1 MDVYAVQNM
10 TAKSVRAHPIDDSKI
25 LTMELAA
32 RVLPSFFAT
41 CLRSDVTTGLDSI
54 IAAAELRSYTYVV
67 RVHLGI
73 RTKPGGEKVASTIL
87 FDVRTDS
94 DGHPIKQSVSPEE
107 INEACVRP
115 LERMNIR
122 RSGKLLFT
130 LVGGVHT
137 NLKLVQVATDLVFE
151 AVPDLPER
159 TLVVSVAFFVVEDE
173 VAGNGKRL
181 SWTSNGGGGGGGGG
195 GSFGGGGG
203 AANEALEPVG
213 DTARRSRLLGLVKA
227 AWLERGYQPDEGL
240 QIWHTQDIWKNK
252 EAADKALADNKVTT
266 FPAMWPH
273 GRRPTTEPAV
283 ASSSSDPRLWA
294 MQMMQMQQQ
303 TPVAQAAPVSK
314 TLEERMETLNEWHRA
329 GHITIDDYKTKKQ
342 KILDDL

>member
-10 TAKSVRAHPIDDSKI
+10 TAKSVRAHPIDDSNI

-130 LVGGVHT
+130 LLGGVHT

-159 TLVVSVAFFVVEDE
+159 TKVVSVALFVVEDE

-240 QIWHTQDIWKNK
+240 
-252 EAADKALADNKVTT
+252 
-266 FPAMWPH
+266 
-273 GRRPTTEPAV
+273 
-283 ASSSSDPRLWA
+283 
-294 MQMMQMQQQ
+294 
-303 TPVAQAAPVSK
+303 
-314 TLEERMETLNEWHRA
+314 
-329 GHITIDDYKTKKQ
+329 
-342 KILDDL
+342 